1 MSDVTTDLRAS
12 EHAALRNEILQ
23 NKKLT
28 FERPLLILSGA
39 AVAAAQVHAIY
50 AVWFMPIALIA
61 FLWLNVS
68 FTEDRMRS
76 TARVA
81 SYIGLFLES
90 HPQEWIGWENALR
103 KYRERFSTKGNKI
116 QDAPPA
122 SAGIQGSAIQSSLF
136 WIHVLP
142 AVLGLCGLG
151 IALYRAHRSLEI
163 LIAAAT
169 AALALPFLR
178 ACLRAFNPT
187 SAIGKLDSQ
196 RTRWLESIKPTTEK
210 TGQG

>member
-1 MSDVTTDLRAS
+1 M
-12 EHAALRNEILQ
+12 
-23 NKKLT
+23 
-28 FERPLLILSGA
+28 
-39 AVAAAQVHAIY
+39 
-50 AVWFMPIALIA
+50 
-61 FLWLNVS
+61 
-68 FTEDRMRS
+68 
-76 TARVA
+76 
-81 SYIGLFLES
+81 
-90 HPQEWIGWENALR
+90 ENALR

-116 QDAPPA
+116 QDEPPA

-136 WIHVLP
+136 WIHVLRS
-142 AVLGLCGLG
+142 VLGLCGLG
-151 IALYRAHRSLEI
+151 IALYQDTVGYRSLRV